1 MSILVIAPTLK
12 TPSGHDHAFCTELIQ
27 CGGDSDVR
35 ILASDQFQ
43 PEPGL
48 PAQPFFSVDPYAYRW
63 IHCEAKKSLPWRTL
77 LGSAVRD
84 LSKIDFASY
93 DRLIFHTADPIYLT
107 ALSRCLARF
116 RGTFYLGFT
125 LPPSFWLRETVAR
138 RIVSLV
144 SDLAIGSVRRKAR
157 LVLYSETGAVRFDH
171 RAIKCHL
178 KLGPVESVEY
188 GSLPDP
194 QKIEMR
200 DSRDP
205 IKIGFFGAPLDDK
218 GFRILLELAEC
229 EQIQSRFQIRIFLP
243 PGQQE
248 LADKINA
255 GHDVVRASSES
266 RDVPTYFSCVSS
278 VDLVYTLYSPLAYKD
293 RMSGIVQ
300 DAILAGKPL
309 LITSPCTEMRRF
321 IDRVAPG
328 AYVHS
333 DYSVVG
339 AMKSLVSAIDDVDG
353 LLRKAKKGTETI
365 RKLKTFEAFFDSG
378 KG

>member
-12 TPSGHDHAFCTELIQ
+12 TSSGHDHAFCTELIQ

-35 ILASDQFQ
+35 ILASDKFQ

-48 PAQPFFSVDPYAYRW
+48 PALPFFSVDPYEYRW
-63 IHCEAKKSLPWRTL
+63 IHNEAKKSLSWTTL
-77 LGSAVRD
+77 LRSAVRD
-84 LSKIDFASY
+84 LRKIDFGSY

-125 LPPSFWLRETVAR
+125 LPPSFWLRQTTAR
-138 RIVSLV
+138 RIVSVV
-144 SDLAIGSVRRKAR
+144 SDLAIGSFRRKAR

-188 GSLPDP
+188 GSLLSA
-194 QKIEMR
+194 QETR

-218 GFRILLELAEC
+218 GFRILLELAESA
-229 EQIQSRFQIRIFLP
+229 EIRSRFQIRMFLP
-243 PGQQE
+243 LGQQE
-248 LADKINA
+248 LAEKINA
-255 GHDVVRASSES
+255 GDGVVRASSER
-266 RDVPTYFSCVSS
+266 RDVPTYFDCMSS
-278 VDLVYTLYSPLAYKD
+278 VDLVYSLYSPLAYND

-309 LITSPCTEMRRF
+309 LITTGCTEMRRF

-328 AYVHS
+328 AYLHS
-333 DYSVVG
+333 DYSVLG
-339 AMKSLVSAIDDVDG
+339 ATKSLVSAVDDVDV
-353 LLRKAKKGTETI
+353 LLKKAKKGTETI
-365 RKLKTFEAFFDSG
+365 RKLKTFEVFFG
-378 KG
+378 TGEG